1 MNAETSIVT
10 REALAPYT
18 AAFETRRAGRRN
30 GAPGVS
36 GAAGAPAAWLEA
48 RRDAAFESFR
58 KRGIP
63 TTKSEAWRATSL
75 LPLTKTRFETAPA
88 LSDAALTPE
97 QFERLTFEPWDCT
110 HLVFLNGRFAPG
122 LSRIGR
128 LPDGVRLSSL
138 AEAATAD
145 RGHVEPHLGR
155 LADGR
160 ERALTDLN
168 TALMDDGLFLHVPR
182 GTLVPEPIHVLF
194 VARSEGAPSM
204 SHPRNLIVVE
214 DGAQASVIESYA
226 GLEGGVTFTNA
237 VTEIVTGD
245 NAVLQH
251 VRLERERP
259 EAIHIGQV
267 EASLGRS
274 AALSQQA
281 VSLGGGLVRQDI
293 AAILEGEGA
302 DCTLDGLYVLAGTQH
317 CDSHTIVDHA
327 RPRGTSRQ
335 LYKGVLDGHARGIFD
350 GTVVVRPDAQKTD
363 ARQVN
368 RNLLLSEDALADSK
382 PTLQIHADDVKC
394 SHAATIGQIEE
405 EALFYLRSRALS
417 EETARSL
424 LIRAF
429 IADVLGRIR
438 IEPVRAGLE
447 CLLFT
452 RRARP

>member
-1 MNAETSIVT
+1 MSETSIVAS
-10 REALAPYT
+10 EALAPYT
-18 AAFETRRAGRRN
+18 AAFEARAAARKSRPAERRQT
-30 GAPGVS
+30 
-36 GAAGAPAAWLEA
+36 AWLDA
-48 RRDAAFESFR
+48 KRDAAFESFR
-58 KRGIP
+58 SRGIP
-63 TTKSEAWRATSL
+63 TTRDEAWRATSL
-75 LPLTKTRFETAPA
+75 LPLTKQRFAAAPA
-88 LSDAALTPE
+88 LADDAITPD

-122 LSRIGR
+122 LSRIGK
-128 LPDGVRLSSL
+128 LPEGVRLSSL
-138 AEAATAD
+138 DEAAGAH
-145 RGHVEPHLGR
+145 RGLVEPHLGR
-155 LADGR
+155 LAGERGR
-160 ERALTDLN
+160 SLTDLN

-182 GTLVPEPIHVLF
+182 GTVVSEPIHVLF
-194 VARSEGAPSM
+194 VSRSEAGPSM
-204 SHPRNLIVVE
+204 SFPRNLIVVE

-226 GLEGGVTFTNA
+226 GLEGGTTFTNA

-251 VRLERERP
+251 VRLEREQP
-259 EAIHIGQV
+259 SGIHVGHV
-267 EASLGRS
+267 EASLSRS
-274 AALSQQA
+274 ASLSQQA

-293 AAILEGEGA
+293 VATLAGEGA
-302 DCTLDGLYVLAGTQH
+302 DCTLDGLYVLAGKQH

-350 GTVVVRPDAQKTD
+350 GTVIVRQDAQKTD

-382 PTLQIHADDVKC
+382 PTLQILADDVKC

>member
-1 MNAETSIVT
+1 MNVTSNT
-10 REALAPYT
+10 APEALAPYEAAFAARRKERT
-18 AAFETRRAGRRN
+18 AGRGGRDGAWLDARRDQAFET
-30 GAPGVS
+30 
-36 GAAGAPAAWLEA
+36 
-48 RRDAAFESFR
+48 FR
-58 KRGIP
+58 SRGLP
-63 TTKSEAWRATSL
+63 TTKMEEWRSTSL
-75 LPLTKTRFETAPA
+75 APLTRQRFAAAPA
-88 LSDAALTPE
+88 LPDTALTPVE
-97 QFERLTFEPWDCT
+97 FERLTFEPWDCT

-122 LSRIGR
+122 LSRVGR
-128 LPDGVRLSSL
+128 LPEGVRLSSL
-138 AEAATAD
+138 GEAATTH
-145 RGHVEPHLGR
+145 RSLVEPHLGR
-155 LADGR
+155 IAPARGR
-160 ERALTDLN
+160 SLTDLN

-182 GTLVPEPIHVLF
+182 GTLVEEPIHVLF
-194 VARSEGAPSM
+194 VSRSDGGPSM
-204 SHPRNLIVVE
+204 SHPRNLVVVE
-214 DGAQASVIESYA
+214 EGAQASVIESYA

-245 NAVLQH
+245 DAVLQH
-251 VRLERERP
+251 VRLERDRP
-259 EAIHIGQV
+259 ESIHIGQV

-274 AALSQQA
+274 AALSQQS

-293 AAILEGEGA
+293 AAVLDGEGA

-350 GTVVVRPDAQKTD
+350 GMVIVRPDAQKTD

-452 RRARP
+452 RRARL

>member
-1 MNAETSIVT
+1 MSETSVIAS
-10 REALAPYT
+10 EALAPYT
-18 AAFETRRAGRRN
+18 TAFETRVAARKNRPADRR
-30 GAPGVS
+30 G
-36 GAAGAPAAWLEA
+36 AAWLDA
-48 RRDAAFESFR
+48 KRDAAFESFR
-58 KRGIP
+58 SRGIP
-63 TTKSEAWRATSL
+63 TTKNEEWRSTSL
-75 LPLTKTRFETAPA
+75 LPLTKQRFEAAPV
-88 LSDAALTPE
+88 LPDGALTPD

-110 HLVFLNGRFAPG
+110 YLVFLNGRFAPG
-122 LSRIGR
+122 LSRIGK
-128 LPDGVRLSSL
+128 LPQGVRLSSL
-138 AEAATAD
+138 DEAASAE
-145 RGHVEPHLGR
+145 RALVEPHLGR
-155 LADGR
+155 LAGGR
-160 ERALTDLN
+160 GRALTDLN
-168 TALMDDGLFLHVPR
+168 TALQDDGLFLHVPS

-194 VARSEGAPSM
+194 VSRSDGAPSM

-214 DGAQASVIESYA
+214 EGAQASVIESYA
-226 GLEGGVTFTNA
+226 GLEGGTTFTNA

-251 VRLERERP
+251 VRLERERSSG
-259 EAIHIGQV
+259 IHVGHV

-274 AALSQQA
+274 ASLSQQA

-293 AAILEGEGA
+293 AATLEGEGA
-302 DCTLDGLYVLAGTQH
+302 DCTLDGLYVLAGKQH

-350 GTVVVRPDAQKTD
+350 GTVIVRKDAQKTD

-405 EALFYLRSRALS
+405 DALFYLRSRALS

-452 RRARP
+452 RRARS

>member
-1 MNAETSIVT
+1 MSEIAVT
-10 REALAPYT
+10 AREALAPYT
-18 AAFETRRAGRRN
+18 AAFEARAAARKHRPE
-30 GAPGVS
+30 GARG
-36 GAAGAPAAWLEA
+36 AAWLDA
-48 RRDAAFESFR
+48 RCDAAFEMFR
-58 KRGIP
+58 TRGIP
-63 TTKSEAWRATSL
+63 TTKDEAWRSTSL
-75 LPLTKTRFETAPA
+75 LPLTKQRFETAAP
-88 LSDAALTPE
+88 LPDRALTPD

-110 HLVFLNGRFAPG
+110 HLVFMNGRFAPG

-128 LPDGVRLSSL
+128 LPDGVTLSSL
-138 AEAATAD
+138 GEAAAAQ
-145 RGHVEPHLGR
+145 RGKVEPHLGR
-155 LADGR
+155 LASSRG
-160 ERALTDLN
+160 RALTDLN

-182 GTLVPEPIHVLF
+182 GTLLPEPIHVLF
-194 VARSEGAPSM
+194 VAGSDGTPSM
-204 SHPRNLIVVE
+204 SHPRNLVVVDE
-214 DGAQASVIESYA
+214 GAQASVIESYA
-226 GLEGGVTFTNA
+226 GLDGGVTFTNA

-251 VRLERERP
+251 VRLEREQP
-259 EAIHIGQV
+259 SAIHLGHV

-293 AAILEGEGA
+293 GAVLDGEGA
-302 DCTLDGLYVLAGTQH
+302 DCTLDGLYVLAGRQH
-317 CDSHTIVDHA
+317 CDSHTLVDHA

-350 GTVVVRPDAQKTD
+350 GTVVVRQDAQKTD
-363 ARQVN
+363 ARQIN